1 MPLITVQNVDY
12 SVGGPLLLENVELS
26 IEPGERIALIGRNGA
41 GKSTLMKLL
50 AGEIQPDDGRILVD
64 GGRRD
69 GNTRIARL
77 EQEVPPGAN
86 GTVFD
91 VVADGLGELGHWLAE
106 YHHLTHADHYD
117 ADAVAAVQTKIEAA
131 HGWGLD
137 QRVTETL
144 ARLDLDGEVEFSG
157 LSGGM
162 KRRVLLARALVS
174 APDLLLLDEPT
185 NHLDIEAIDWLEQ
198 FLKSWQ
204 GALVFV
210 THDRRFLRALATRIV
225 EIDRG
230 QVTSW
235 PGDWDN
241 YVRRREERLNAEA
254 QENARFDKLLAQEEV
269 WIRQGIKA
277 RRTRDEGRVRRLK
290 AMRMERQA
298 RRDTV
303 GNVRMDFAQN
313 EASGRKVVETKA
325 VSFDFGGKPLLRDVS
340 TTIFRGDR
348 IGLIGPNGSGKTTL
362 LKVLL
367 GDLQPKS
374 GEVREGSKLQVA
386 YFDQYRATLREDWN
400 AIENVAEGR
409 EFVEVGGKSKHVI
422 GYLQDFLFT
431 PERARAPIT
440 RLSGGER
447 NRLLLAKLFA
457 QPSNLL
463 VMDEPTNDLDVE
475 TLELLEELLGDYPG
489 TLLLVSHDRDFLDNV
504 VTSTLV
510 MEGEG
515 RVGEYVGGY
524 TDWLRQRPVASVG
537 AAKPAA
543 SALGAGKPE
552 PAKAEA
558 AAPAAKRKL
567 SYKEAREL
575 EQLPLRIEQLETRLA
590 ELTEQMNEPAF
601 YQRDSAA
608 INAHN
613 ATLAQTQAELDA
625 AYARWSELDA

>member
-1 MPLITVQNVDY
+1 MPLITVQNADY
-12 SVGGPLLLENVELS
+12 SVGGPLLLENVELA
-26 IEPGERIALIGRNGA
+26 IEAGERIALIGRNGA

-50 AGEIQPDDGRILVD
+50 AGELVPDDGEIRRE
-64 GGRRD
+64 GGVRV
-69 GNTRIARL
+69 ARL
-77 EQEVPPGAN
+77 EQEVPAGAS
-86 GTVFD
+86 GSVFD

-106 YHHLTHADHYD
+106 FHHLSHAEHYD
-117 ADAVAAVQTKIEAA
+117 ADAVAKVQTKIEDAQ
-131 HGWGLD
+131 GWGLD
-137 QRVTETL
+137 QRVEETL
-144 ARLDLDGEVEFSG
+144 TRLGLDGEAAFSG

-198 FLKSWQ
+198 FLKSWS
-204 GALVFV
+204 GALLFV

-230 QVTSW
+230 KVTSW

-241 YVRRREERLNAEA
+241 YLRRREERLNAEA

-290 AMRMERQA
+290 AMRNERAQ

-303 GNVRMDFAQN
+303 GNVRMEFAQS
-313 EASGRKVVETKA
+313 EQSGRKVLEAKDVNFA
-325 VSFDFGGKPLLRDVS
+325 YGGQPMLRDFSS
-340 TTIFRGDR
+340 TVFRGDR

-367 GDLQPKS
+367 GELAPTS
-374 GEVREGSKLQVA
+374 GEMRLGSNLQIA

-409 EFVEVGGKSKHVI
+409 EYVEVGGKNKHII

-510 MEGEG
+510 MEGDG
-515 RVGEYVGGY
+515 AVGEYVGGY
-524 TDWLRQRPVASVG
+524 SDWLRQRPVG
-537 AAKPAA
+537 AVAGKPAA
-543 SALGAGKPE
+543 ALAAQPAAAAPVAAPE
-552 PAKAEA
+552 PA
-558 AAPAAKRKL
+558 APKRKL
-567 SYKEAREL
+567 SYKDAREL
-575 EQLPLRIEQLETRLA
+575 EQLPQRIESLETRLA
-590 ELTEQMNEPAF
+590 ELSEQMNQPAF

-613 ATLAQTQAELDA
+613 AEIAKTQAELEQ
-625 AYARWSELDA
+625 AYARWAELDG

>member
-1 MPLITVQNVDY
+1 MPLMTLQSVDY
-12 SVGGPLLLENVELS
+12 SVGGPLLLERVDLV

-50 AGEIQPDDGRILVD
+50 AGELKPDDGELRIE
-64 GGRRD
+64 GGR
-69 GNTRIARL
+69 RIARL
-77 EQEVPPGAN
+77 EQEVPLDAAGS
-86 GTVFD
+86 VFD
-91 VVADGLGELGHWLAE
+91 VVAAGLGQLGAQLAH
-106 YHHLTHADHYD
+106 YHHLIHAEHIDMH
-117 ADAVAAVQTKIEAA
+117 ALAEVQARIEAA
-131 HGWGLD
+131 NGWSLD

-144 ARLDLDGEVEFSG
+144 ERLGLDGDADFAR

-174 APDLLLLDEPT
+174 QPDLLLLDEPT
-185 NHLDIEAIDWLEQ
+185 NHLDIAAIDWLEG
-198 FLKSWQ
+198 FLKQWD

-230 QVTSW
+230 QVSSW

-241 YVRRREERLNAEA
+241 YLRRKEERANAEA

-290 AMRMERQA
+290 AMRVARAERRAQ
-298 RRDTV
+298 V
-303 GNVRMDFAQN
+303 GNVKMATAQAGESGKKVIEAKGVEFAQGDN
-313 EASGRKVVETKA
+313 ASVQSMLVR
-325 VSFDFGGKPLLRDVS
+325 DFS
-340 TTIFRGDR
+340 TTILRGDR

-362 LKVLL
+362 LKLLL
-367 GDLQPKS
+367 GELMPQV
-374 GEVREGSKLQVA
+374 GEVKQGTQLQIA

-409 EFVEVGGKSKHVI
+409 EFVEVGGRQKHII

-475 TLELLEELLGDYPG
+475 TLELLEELLADYPG

-515 RVGEYVGGY
+515 RIGEYVGGY
-524 TDWLRQRPVASVG
+524 SDWLRQ
-537 AAKPAA
+537 KPA
-543 SALGAGKPE
+543 SPE
-552 PAKAEA
+552 PAA
-558 AAPAAKRKL
+558 ASKPQASQPAKTVAPPAPVKTKL
-567 SYKEAREL
+567 SYKDAREL
-575 EQLPLRIEQLETRLA
+575 EQLPARIEMLETQVA
-590 ELTEQMNEPAF
+590 AF
-601 YQRDSAA
+601 TARMTDPGYYQRDAGAIGADNAA
-608 INAHN
+608 
-613 ATLAQTQAELDA
+613 LAAVQAELDA
-625 AYARWSELDA
+625 AYLRWEQLEGN

>member
-1 MPLITVQNVDY
+1 MSLITLNSVDY

-41 GKSTLMKLL
+41 GKSTLLRLL
-50 AGEIQPDDGRILVD
+50 SGTIHPDDGEIRRE
-64 GGRRD
+64 GGR
-69 GNTRIARL
+69 RIARL
-77 EQEVPPGAN
+77 EQEVPKDAT

-91 VVADGLGELGHWLAE
+91 VVAAGMGELGGWLAE
-106 YHHLTHADHYD
+106 YHRLSHAEVFDGD
-117 ADAVAAVQTKIEAA
+117 ALAEVQTKIETAN
-131 HGWGLD
+131 GWGAD
-137 QRVTETL
+137 QRVVETL
-144 ARLDLDGEVEFSG
+144 DRLALDGDAAFAG

-185 NHLDIEAIDWLEQ
+185 NHLDIEAIDWLED
-198 FLKSWQ
+198 FLKNSWK

-235 PGDWDN
+235 PGDWAN
-241 YVRRREERLNAEA
+241 YERRREERLNAEA
-254 QENARFDKLLAQEEV
+254 QENARFDKMLAQEEI

-277 RRTRDEGRVRRLK
+277 RRTRDEGRVRRLE
-290 AMRMERQA
+290 AMRVDRA
-298 RRDTV
+298 KRRDRT
-303 GNVRMDFAQN
+303 GNVRMDLAQA
-313 EASGRKVVETKA
+313 ESSGKKVVEAKH
-325 VSFDFGGKPLLRDVS
+325 VSFDFGGKPLMRDVS

-367 GDLQPKS
+367 GELQPRE
-374 GEVREGSKLQVA
+374 GEVRTGSNLQIA

-400 AIENVAEGR
+400 ALENVSEGR
-409 EFVEVGGKSKHVI
+409 EFVEVGGKQKHVI

-475 TLELLEELLGDYPG
+475 TLELLEELLGEYPG

-510 MEGEG
+510 MEGDG

-524 TDWLRQRPVASVG
+524 TDWLRQRRVPD
-537 AAKPAA
+537 
-543 SALGAGKPE
+543 
-552 PAKAEA
+552 AEA
-558 AAPAAKRKL
+558 TGGKSNSMPVSPIAAAATTPTKPKRKL
-567 SYKEAREL
+567 GYKEAREL
-575 EQLPLRIEQLETRLA
+575 EKLPAQIEALEARLA
-590 ELTEQMNEPAF
+590 GMTAEMNEPAF

-608 INAHN
+608 ITAHTT
-613 ATLAQTQAELDA
+613 ALADVQAELDA
-625 AYARWSELDA
+625 AYARWAELDSDAD

>member
-1 MPLITVQNVDY
+1 MPLITLQSVDY
-12 SVGGPLLLENVELS
+12 SVGGPLLLEHVDLS
-26 IEPGERIALIGRNGA
+26 IDAGERIALIGRNGA

-50 AGEIQPDDGRILVD
+50 SGELKPDDGSIKVE
-64 GGRRD
+64 GGR
-69 GNTRIARL
+69 RIARL
-77 EQEVPPGAN
+77 EQEVPQDAAGS
-86 GTVFD
+86 VFD
-91 VVADGLGELGHWLAE
+91 VVAAGLGELGTLLAQ
-106 YHHLTHADHYD
+106 YHHLIHAEQIDTD
-117 ADAVAAVQTKIEAA
+117 ALAAVQARIEDAQ
-131 HGWGLD
+131 GWSLD
-137 QRVTETL
+137 QRVEDTL
-144 ARLDLDGEVEFSG
+144 QRLGLDGDADFAR

-185 NHLDIEAIDWLEQ
+185 NHLDIEAIDWLEG
-198 FLKSWQ
+198 FLKGWN

-210 THDRRFLRALATRIV
+210 THDRRFLRALANRIV

-241 YVRRREERLNAEA
+241 YQRRREERLHAQA

-290 AMRMERQA
+290 AMRTERAQ
-298 RRDTV
+298 RREMA
-303 GNVRMDFAQN
+303 GNVKMESAQAV
-313 EASGRKVVETKA
+313 ASGKKVIEAKD
-325 VSFDFGGKPLLRDVS
+325 VSFGFGDRQLARDFS
-340 TTIFRGDR
+340 TTILRGDR
-348 IGLIGPNGSGKTTL
+348 IGLIGANGSGKTTL
-362 LKVLL
+362 LKLLL
-367 GDLQPKS
+367 GQLQPQQ
-374 GEVREGSKLQVA
+374 GEVRAGTQLQIA

-400 AIENVAEGR
+400 AMENVAEGR
-409 EFVEVGGKSKHVI
+409 ESVEINGRHKHVL

-475 TLELLEELLGDYPG
+475 TLELLEELLADYAG

-504 VTSTLV
+504 VTSTLA
-510 MEGEG
+510 MEGDG

-524 TDWLRQRPVASVG
+524 SDWLRQRPQSADVAI
-537 AAKPAA
+537 A
-543 SALGAGKPE
+543 SAVAGS
-552 PAKAEA
+552 
-558 AAPAAKRKL
+558 APTKVVEQTPVVATPSSPRRKL
-567 SYKEAREL
+567 SYKETREL
-575 EQLPLRIEQLETRLA
+575 QQLPSRIETLEARLS
-590 ELTEQMNEPAF
+590 ELTDAMNDPDF

-608 INAHN
+608 IVTHN
-613 ATLAQTQAELDA
+613 DTIAATQAELDA
-625 AYARWSELDA
+625 AYARWAELE